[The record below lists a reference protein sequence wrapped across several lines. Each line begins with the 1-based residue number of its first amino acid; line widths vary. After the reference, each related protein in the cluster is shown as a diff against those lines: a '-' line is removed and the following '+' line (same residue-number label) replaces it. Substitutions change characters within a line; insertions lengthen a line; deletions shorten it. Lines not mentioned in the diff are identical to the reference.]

1 MLLDLAL
8 SIAALLA
15 APALPLDQDPAETPK
30 EAPPAQDD
38 GSSLRDRIRDRQR
51 AALPVVPEL
60 KRADGTVVKPGE
72 LPPGASPAAR
82 ERWESL
88 AAELTKEEPVRSFL
102 LEFYLRQQPRDRPQS
117 NDLRLTFSFLAP
129 SFVRAKLESGR
140 THLRGP
146 QGDYLLEKN
155 QEAIRLV
162 GREGA
167 EDRKQLDQMA
177 AIASNFV
184 GLTDPRT
191 LRLAT
196 LETLDSPPAGIHPKH
211 KSALAPLVWLRAT
224 SPDFYLGPQGP
235 ATDGAPPLYRADLGI
250 DPETKEVR
258 FALINELF
266 EGKPLRS
273 GAMLVNM
280 KAHVK
285 RDALLVP
292 HEVDIYEVDPESMP
306 PRFYASPTSQLWLKK
321 DRGRLRARL
330 QPEDF
335 LPPKS

>member
-8 SIAALLA
+8 TLAALFA
-15 APALPLDQDPAETPK
+15 APALLPDQDPAE
-30 EAPPAQDD
+30 APQEGPAVQDE
-38 GSSLRDRIRDRQR
+38 GQSVRDRIRDRQR
-51 AALPVVPEL
+51 AALPVVPAL

-72 LPPGASPAAR
+72 LPPGASPAASN
-82 ERWESL
+82 RWNNL
-88 AAELTKEEPVRSFL
+88 AAELTKDEPVRSFL

-146 QGDYLLEKN
+146 QGDYLLETN
-155 QEAIRLV
+155 QEAIKLV

-191 LRLAT
+191 LRLAS
-196 LETLDSPPAGIHPKH
+196 LETLDAAPAGIHPKH
-211 KSALAPLVWLRAT
+211 KAALAPLVWLRAT
-224 SPDFYLGPQGP
+224 SPDFYLGPQQP
-235 ATDGAPPLYRADLGI
+235 AADGTPPLYRADLGI
-250 DPETKEVR
+250 DPETKAVR
-258 FALINELF
+258 FALIHELF

-273 GAMLVNM
+273 GAMFVQM
-280 KAHVK
+280 KAHEK
-285 RDALLVP
+285 RDGLFVP

-306 PRFYASPTSQLWLKK
+306 PRFFASPTSQLWLKR
-321 DRGRLRARL
+321 DRGRLRAKL
-330 QPEDF
+330 QPKDF
-335 LPPKS
+335 LPPQG